1 MFANNISNIGTAV
14 HMELGELNLHLADE
28 YQECKESLFA
38 VESNA
43 GSLIHI
49 AKISL
54 DWGKKDIEPSEE
66 ESLRSKLVLSVDVSG
81 MGVYFTFKR
90 IESLVSTAII
100 LQSLLKQFSGSR
112 KKPTQSRGDRST
124 KSSAKGTKLLKL
136 NLERCS
142 ITLCGDVGLE
152 NTTVADP
159 KRVYYGS
166 QGGQVVISVNADGT
180 PRCAN
185 VMSTMSDECKRLNY
199 SIALD
204 IFHLSLCVNKEKQS
218 TQVEVERARSMYQ
231 EHLEEHG
238 KDTKLTFFDMQNAK
252 FVRRTGGLKEI
263 SVCSLFSAT
272 DISVRWDPDV
282 HLSLVELGLQ
292 LKLLVHNKK
301 VQGDNLIHTEDASNA
316 RDVEQRT
323 ETISE
328 SGQPDKRKKKE
339 SIFAVD
345 VEMLRVYAEA
355 GDGVDVVVQVQSIF
369 SENARIGVLLEGLLL
384 SFNGSRVFKSSR
396 MQISRIPR
404 VSIGMSDT
412 KVPVTTWDWVIQGL
426 DIHIC
431 MPYRLQLRAID
442 DAVEDMLRGLKIITA
457 ARTSLIFPMKKESSK
472 AKKPSS
478 SKVGSLKFCIRK
490 LTADIEEEPLQ
501 GWLDEHYQLLRNEAS
516 ELAVRLKF
524 LDDLISKANHV
535 PKTTETIETTLE
547 KKTYYNGTEVDAQ
560 NPSDV
565 LKMREEIYRQSFQS
579 YYRACQNLLPSEGSG
594 AYSEGFQSG
603 FKPSTARTSLMSI
616 TATDLDVTLTKID
629 GGDAGMIDV
638 LNRLDP
644 VCLQENIPFSRLYGR
659 NILLNAGSLA
669 VLLRDYTFPLFSA
682 TSGKCEGCLVMAQQ
696 VTFLHISDT
705 CSYDLLTIVM
715 TSSFSFKMHNFIVI
729 IIIFLGGWGR

>member
-28 YQECKESLFA
+28 YQECLKESLFA
-38 VESNA
+38 VESNS

-49 AKISL
+49 ARISL
-54 DWGKKDIEPSEE
+54 DWGKKDIEQSEE
-66 ESLRSKLVLSVDVSG
+66 DGLRSKLVLSVDVTG

-90 IESLVSTAII
+90 IESLVSTAMIFK
-100 LQSLLKQFSGSR
+100 SLLKQLSGSR
-112 KKPTQSRGDRST
+112 KKTTSSRGDRST
-124 KSSAKGTKLLKL
+124 KSSGKGTKLLKL

-142 ITLCGDVGLE
+142 ITFCGDMGLE
-152 NTTVADP
+152 NTIVADP
-159 KRVYYGS
+159 KRVNYGS
-166 QGGQVVISVNADGT
+166 QGGQVVISINADGT
-180 PRCAN
+180 PRYAN

-218 TQVEVERARSMYQ
+218 TQVEVERARSIYQ

-252 FVRRTGGLKEI
+252 FVRRSGGLKEI

-272 DISVRWDPDV
+272 DISVRWEPDV

-292 LKLLVHNKK
+292 LKLLVHNTKA
-301 VQGDNLIHTEDASNA
+301 QGDNNIYAEEGSNLK
-316 RDVEQRT
+316 DSEQRT

-328 SGQPDKRKKKE
+328 SGQPDKYKKRE

-345 VEMLRVYAEA
+345 VEMLRVYAQA

-384 SFNGSRVFKSSR
+384 SFNGSRVVKSSR
-396 MQISRIPR
+396 MQISRIPS
-404 VSIGMSDT
+404 VSTGTCDT

-442 DAVEDMLRGLKIITA
+442 DSVEDMLRGLKLITA
-457 ARTSLIFPMKKESSK
+457 AKTALIFPKKESSK
-472 AKKPSS
+472 PKKASS

-490 LTADIEEEPLQ
+490 LTADIEEEPMQ
-501 GWLDEHYQLLRNEAS
+501 GWLDEHYQLMRNEAS

-524 LDDLISKANHV
+524 LDELFSKANHS
-535 PKTTETIETTLE
+535 PKSAETIDSTQE
-547 KKTYYNGTEVDAQ
+547 KKTYYNGIEVDPQ

-565 LKMREEIYRQSFQS
+565 LRTQEEIYRQSFQS
-579 YYRACQNLLPSEGSG
+579 YYRACQNLSLSEGSG
-594 AYSEGFQSG
+594 ACGEGFQSG

-629 GGDAGMIDV
+629 GGDAGMIDI

-669 VLLRDYTFPLFSA
+669 VLLRNYTFPLFSS
-682 TSGKCEGCLVMAQQ
+682 TSGKCEGYLVMAQQ
-696 VTFLHISDT
+696 VICLLPY
-705 CSYDLLTIVM
+705 SYQYTLL
-715 TSSFSFKMHNFIVI
+715 
-729 IIIFLGGWGR
+729 

>member
-472 AKKPSS
+472 AKIPSS